1 MSTKIR
7 VMLIEDNPEYRAVI
21 HLALED
27 ETDIELT
34 SQFGNAELALRSLD
48 DSAKRKTPDLVLLD
62 LNLPGMSGLEALPY
76 IQNALPSTKTLILT
90 QSNAEADVLRAIT
103 LGASGYLLKSAALHE
118 ITSGIHNIMK
128 GGASLDSGV
137 AKFILN
143 TLQQQLPQHETE
155 KLLSNRELEV
165 LTLLGEGLVKK
176 EIADRLKVTYSTVD
190 SHVANI
196 YNKLD
201 VKNAPSA
208 VNIGHRLRLFQTK
221 D

>member
-7 VMLIEDNPEYRAVI
+7 VMLVEDNPEYRAVI

-34 SQFGNAELALRSLD
+34 SQF
-48 DSAKRKTPDLVLLD
+48 D
-62 LNLPGMSGLEALPY
+62 LNLPGMSGLEALPHF
-76 IQNALPSTKTLILT
+76 QTALPSTKTLILT

-118 ITSGIHNIMK
+118 ITGGIHNIMK

-190 SHVANI
+190 SHVANL
-196 YNKLD
+196 YSKLD

-208 VNIGHRLRLFQTK
+208 VNIGHRLGLFPTK

>member
-118 ITSGIHNIMK
+118 ITGGIHNIMK

-190 SHVANI
+190 SHVANL
-196 YNKLD
+196 YSKLD

>member
-176 EIADRLKVTYSTVD
+176 EIADRLKVTYSTGD